1 MRLTNDTTE
10 LFKMFNDA
18 IDMTKSKKKATL
30 ILNFENKGDNIE
42 FFGIL
47 TNSGYTVNPN
57 KKLFKTVPN
66 LEAVDLDYVVKN
78 MAIIPDSLSIE
89 ALDLSV
95 RAYNCLKRA
104 GIDTVGQIK
113 QSIAP
118 SQRIF
123 PLRVSGKYRAASEH
137 KTKRLPCVRSK
148 IPCQR
153 WGFRFFGSTFRK
165 ERKSILK
172 MSVG

>member
-10 LFKMFNDA
+10 LFKMFNNA

-30 ILNFENKGDNIE
+30 ILNFENRGDDIE

-47 TNSGYTVNPN
+47 TNSGYIINPN
-57 KKLFKTVPN
+57 KKLFKAVPN

-89 ALDLSV
+89 TLDLSV

-104 GIDTVGQIK
+104 DIDTVGQIK
-113 QSIAP
+113 Q
-118 SQRIF
+118 RIIETMADKRYPAF
-123 PLRVSGKYRAASEH
+123 NYPLFDIRNIGKKSVDDILLHLMDMIY
-137 KTKRLPCVRSK
+137 
-148 IPCQR
+148 I
-153 WGFRFFGSTFRK
+153 FK
-165 ERKSILK
+165 EADSNE
-172 MSVG
+172 S